1 MKELSLLFKKYE
13 KFQKCCKIEVGD
25 GRGIF
30 K

>member
-13 KFQKCCKIEVGD
+13 KIQICCKIEVGD
-25 GRGIF
+25 GRGSF